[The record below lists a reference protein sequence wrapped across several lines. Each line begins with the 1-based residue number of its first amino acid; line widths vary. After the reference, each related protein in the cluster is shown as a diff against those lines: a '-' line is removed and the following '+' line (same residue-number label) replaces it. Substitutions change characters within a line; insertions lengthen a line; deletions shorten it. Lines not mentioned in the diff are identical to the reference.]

1 MARKEC
7 QQIEFLRRKCTF
19 FSVHPHTS
27 CSCINLQ
34 SSDLDHFILLCRTS
48 GQTVVSCQMRF
59 YSRHQFTWTKRLCHI
74 IIRTESQSP
83 DLIDIIFLRRHHHD
97 RCILHITHLTAD
109 IESVRSRQHQ
119 IQDQK
124 IIIFVQGFLKSC
136 ISVICNLYG
145 EPAQFQIIPFQI
157 CNCFFVFYY

>member
-48 GQTVVSCQMRF
+48 GQTVISCQMRF
-59 YSRHQFTWTKRLCHI
+59 HSRYQLARAERLRHVI
-74 IIRTESQSP
+74 IGAESQSP
-83 DLIDIIFLRRHHHD
+83 DLIDIIFLRRYHHD

-124 IIIFVQGFLKSC
+124 IIIFVQCFLKSY